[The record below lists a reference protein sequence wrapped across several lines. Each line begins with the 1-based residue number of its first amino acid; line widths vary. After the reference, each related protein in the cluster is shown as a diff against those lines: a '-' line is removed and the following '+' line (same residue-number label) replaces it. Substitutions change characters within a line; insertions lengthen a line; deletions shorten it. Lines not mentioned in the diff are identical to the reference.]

1 MRKMSWLLAFS
12 LAWLVIVVPAAMADE
27 LSNGEEFSNAS
38 VQGPYGFG
46 FDGTL
51 SGNRIAVVGQF
62 IANGQGFLAGQRT
75 LNTGGPVLEQS
86 FTCLSMEHHAAFC
99 YQITIKKVLIKRVR
113 EPVAHGRAPQL
124 VDQSCDA
131 RGFERVDGPFLSIG
145 GDCGD
150 DVELEV
156 LTGNESAI
164 TFYESLGF
172 FPRTTV
178 LRYQPAVVR
187 Q

>member
-75 LNTGGPVLEQS
+75 FNTGGPVLEQS
-86 FTCLSMEHHAAFC
+86 FTCKYSVSGNGTGTAGCTINPGGSEERYAFVLVNKGAAAHLIATFPAGAVLHATAMK
-99 YQITIKKVLIKRVR
+99 Q
-113 EPVAHGRAPQL
+113 
-124 VDQSCDA
+124 
-131 RGFERVDGPFLSIG
+131 
-145 GDCGD
+145 
-150 DVELEV
+150 
-156 LTGNESAI
+156 
-164 TFYESLGF
+164 
-172 FPRTTV
+172 
-178 LRYQPAVVR
+178 
-187 Q
+187 